1 MGLLFDG
8 TPQDGSSQIVL
19 AIQKDKIFEWHVL
32 PWTKF
37 YLKNQVWPVQ
47 QDSALACEAK
57 IVPPGCLAKF
67 SRFSTTCKRPATSA
81 DRNLLDYSV
90 YRISQSRVRERP
102 QPNLKSLEKILE
114 PGRTQLSPKHPR
126 VTVDAFPK
134 RLIDLLGYGHC
145 MTRPKDF
152 IDAGQAVLTTDKI
165 GSGHGMTRCHVVPG
179 GWIFRRK
186 HDGGTNQWL
195 SLMDSIDLD
204 G

>member
-1 MGLLFDG
+1 MSLEL
-8 TPQDGSSQIVL
+8 QMSSKSV
-19 AIQKDKIFEWHVL
+19 
-32 PWTKF
+32 
-37 YLKNQVWPVQ
+37 
-47 QDSALACEAK
+47 SK
-57 IVPPGCLAKF
+57 IVRSELGLTPF
-67 SRFSTTCKRPATSA
+67 
-81 DRNLLDYSV
+81 
-90 YRISQSRVRERP
+90 RV
-102 QPNLKSLEKILE
+102 QKT
-114 PGRTQLSPKHPR
+114 GTLSENNN
-126 VTVDAFPK
+126 
-134 RLIDLLGYGHC
+134 LLGYGHC

>member
-1 MGLLFDG
+1 MSLELQMSSKSVSKIVRSELGLTPFRVQKTG
-8 TPQDGSSQIVL
+8 TLSENNNL
-19 AIQKDKIFEWHVL
+19 WHVL

-37 YLKNQVWPVQ
+37 YLKNQVWTVQ

-114 PGRTQLSPKHPR
+114 PGRTQMVAPKAPR
-126 VTVDAFPK
+126 RHLA
-134 RLIDLLGYGHC
+134 C
-145 MTRPKDF
+145 
-152 IDAGQAVLTTDKI
+152 I
-165 GSGHGMTRCHVVPG
+165 GSRLTLQDKTPRKPTRKEKKIATAEYFKAYHA
-179 GWIFRRK
+179 RK
-186 HDGGTNQWL
+186 AAEKAEAANKGT
-195 SLMDSIDLD
+195 SPYVTR
-204 G
+204 GF